1 MDKTGGDPRATIRVV
16 APPRL
21 SQDGIAPEERVAQED
36 RQDHP
41 LPEKIARIKPA
52 HSRPTEWAPTTDK
65 DEAHPDGAKTQ
76 C

>member
-1 MDKTGGDPRATIRVV
+1 MTDRVV

-21 SQDGIAPEERVAQED
+21 SQDGTTPGGHTAQGN

-41 LPEKIARIKPA
+41 LRQKIARTKLI

-65 DEAHPDGAKTQ
+65 DDLRPDGAKALR
-76 C
+76 

>member
-1 MDKTGGDPRATIRVV
+1 MTNQAV
-16 APPRL
+16 APSRL
-21 SQDGIAPEERVAQED
+21 SQDGTVPGEHVAQED

-65 DEAHPDGAKTQ
+65 DESHPDGAKTQ
-76 C
+76 R